1 MGVGTAQNPQKSPV
15 NSAAESPRSGIVW
28 LASYPK
34 SGNTWTRAFLHNL
47 VHATSGQTQ
56 AQQINELNQFS
67 MTSAAK
73 SLFNE
78 ILGFVPTDEHLDRI
92 AGGARARPAASCRSR
107 RRADFRQ
114 NPSGAGCRPRTHQ
127 HQLRRDGRGDLHR
140 AQPARCCD
148 FLCTSPYQADRC
160 HNRPYE
166 PE

>member
-1 MGVGTAQNPQKSPV
+1 MQNPQKKSFGELGKSVWVSGTAQNPQKSPV

-92 AGGARARPAASCRSR
+92 AAARGASSSILPISSK
-107 RRADFRQ
+107 
-114 NPSGAGCRPRTHQ
+114 G
-127 HQLRRDGRGDLHR
+127 
-140 AQPARCCD
+140 
-148 FLCTSPYQADRC
+148 
-160 HNRPYE
+160 
-166 PE
+166 